1 MPDESG
7 RRLAGKVAAVTGG
20 SRSIGR
26 AIVAAFLAEG
36 ACVALNG
43 RDAAKGKRALEELA
57 AGERALFVPGDVRS
71 SGDVKRLVDA
81 AAERWGRLDV
91 MVNNAGGITEPAP
104 VAALSDEAWAND
116 LQWNLTSVFYG
127 TKHALAHMLPARSG
141 AVINISSVEGKLGV
155 PGMAG
160 YAAAKHGIHG
170 LTKSAAAEVGR
181 SGITVNAICPGLI
194 LTDAVT
200 TGGPATAAAMG
211 LGYEEMIEKVFKAKT
226 LTGELNSAEQVAAV
240 AVLLAS
246 DAGRGITGA
255 FFNVDGGQSPY

>member
-1 MPDESG
+1 
-7 RRLAGKVAAVTGG
+7 VAAVTGG

-26 AIVAAFLAEG
+26 GIVEAFLAEG
-36 ACVALNG
+36 ARVALSG
-43 RDAAKGKRALEELA
+43 RDAEKGRRALAELG
-57 AGERALFVPGDVRS
+57 AGDRAIFVPGDVRS
-71 SGDVKRLVDA
+71 SGDVKRLVDEA
-81 AAERWGRLDV
+81 AKRWGRLDV

-104 VAALSDEAWAND
+104 IAQLSDEAFSND
-116 LQWNLTSVFYG
+116 VQWNLTSVFYG
-127 TKHALAHMLPARSG
+127 MKHAFAHMLPNKSG
-141 AVINISSVEGKLGV
+141 AVINVSSVEGKMGV

-170 LTKSAAAEVGR
+170 LTKSGAAEVGR
-181 SGITVNAICPGLI
+181 LGVTVNAICPGLI

-211 LGYEEMIEKVFKAKT
+211 LSYEEMIDKVFKAKT
-226 LTGELNSAEQVAAV
+226 LTGELNTVEQVAAV

-255 FFNVDGGQSPY
+255 FFNVDGGQAPY

>member
-1 MPDESG
+1 
-7 RRLAGKVAAVTGG
+7 VAAVTGG
-20 SRSIGR
+20 SRGIGR
-26 AIVAAFLAEG
+26 GIVEAFLAEG

-43 RDAAKGKRALEELA
+43 RDAEKGKRAIEELGA
-57 AGERALFVPGDVRS
+57 SERVLFVAGDVRVS
-71 SGDVKRLVDA
+71 ADVKRLVDA

-104 VAALSDEAWAND
+104 VATLSDEAWAND
-116 LQWNLTSVFYG
+116 VQWNLTSVFYG
-127 TKHALAHMLPARSG
+127 MKHAFAHMLPRRSG
-141 AVINISSVEGKLGV
+141 AVITISSVEGKTGV

-160 YAAAKHGIHG
+160 YVASKHGIHG

-200 TGGPATAAAMG
+200 QGGPTTAAAMG
-211 LGYEEMIEKVFKAKT
+211 LSYDEMIEKVFKAKT
-226 LTGELNSAEQVAAV
+226 LSGELNSVEQVAAV

-255 FFNVDGGQSPY
+255 FFNVDGGQAPY

>member
-1 MPDESG
+1 MK
-7 RRLAGKVAAVTGG
+7 LAGKVAAVTGG

-26 AIVAAFLAEG
+26 GIVEAFLAEG
-36 ACVALNG
+36 ARVALNG
-43 RDAAKGKRALEELA
+43 RDAEKGKRALEELN
-57 AGERALFVPGDVRS
+57 AGDRALFVPGDVRS
-71 SGDVKRLVDA
+71 SADVKRLVDA
-81 AAERWGRLDV
+81 AVDRWGRLDV

-104 VAALSDEAWAND
+104 VASLSDDAWAND

-127 TKHALAHMLPARSG
+127 MKHAFAHMLPNKSG
-141 AVINISSVEGKLGV
+141 SVITISSVEGKLGV

-181 SGITVNAICPGLI
+181 AGITVNAICPGLI

-200 TGGPATAAAMG
+200 LGGPTTAAAMG
-211 LGYEEMIEKVFKAKT
+211 LSYEDMIERVFKAKT
-226 LTGELNSAEQVAAV
+226 LTGDLNRVEQVAAV

-255 FFNVDGGQSPY
+255 FFNVDGGQAPY

>member
-1 MPDESG
+1 VK
-7 RRLAGKVAAVTGG
+7 LAGRVAAVTGG

-26 AIVAAFLAEG
+26 GIVEAFLAEG
-36 ACVALNG
+36 ARVALNG
-43 RDAAKGKRALEELA
+43 RDPEKGKRALEELG
-57 AGERALFVPGDVRS
+57 AGDRAIFVPGDVRS
-71 SGDVKRLVDA
+71 SADVKRLVDA

-104 VAALSDEAWAND
+104 IAALGDEAWAND
-116 LQWNLTSVFYG
+116 IQWNLTSVFYG
-127 TKHALAHMLPARSG
+127 MKHAFAHMLRSKSG
-141 AVINISSVEGKLGV
+141 CVINISSVEGKLGV

-170 LTKSAAAEVGR
+170 LTKSGAAEVGR

-200 TGGPATAAAMG
+200 QGGPATAAAMG
-211 LGYEEMIEKVFKAKT
+211 LSYDEMIERVFKSKT
-226 LTGELNSAEQVAAV
+226 LTGELNTAAQVAAI

-246 DAGRGITGA
+246 DAGRGITGS